1 MNLKKSVN
9 KGFFEC
15 FRLMDRL
22 GIHLVPKHYYSP
34 MPDQAW
40 LREHTDLWIERAN
53 LRGINW
59 DLDDQLEWLRKMCA
73 PYYREVRGLDFF
85 RNATSSDWG
94 LGFGPIES
102 QVLHCVVRTLAPA
115 RIIEIGSGV
124 STACIVNAV
133 RNNVEDEKR
142 ESSITCIE
150 PYPSSH
156 FNSLPHIQHIRA
168 FAQAVPRE
176 IFADLND
183 GDLLFIDSSHAVK
196 TGSDVIRIYLD
207 IIPHLPPGV
216 IIHVHDIYLPY
227 LYPRDVFTSF
237 YSWQE
242 TVLLTA
248 LLTNNSHLSVLACLS
263 ALHYDRTAEI
273 QALLSDYL
281 PEANE
286 EGLYLTSDKLSRH
299 FPSSIWLRTS

>member
-1 MNLKKSVN
+1 
-9 KGFFEC
+9 
-15 FRLMDRL
+15 
-22 GIHLVPKHYYSP
+22 

-40 LREHTDLWIERAN
+40 LREHKDLWIQRAD

-59 DLDDQLEWLRKMCA
+59 DLDDQLDWLRETCA

-85 RNATSSDWG
+85 RNATSSGWG

-102 QVLHCVVRTLAPA
+102 QVLHCVIRTLAPA
-115 RIIEIGSGV
+115 RILEIGSGV

-133 RNNVEDEKR
+133 RTNVEEKKR

-150 PYPSSH
+150 PHPSSQ
-156 FNSLPHIQHIRA
+156 FNSLPHIHHIRD

-176 IFADLND
+176 VFADLND

-263 ALHYDRTAEI
+263 ALHYDRSAEI
-273 QALLSDYL
+273 QTLLSDYL

-286 EGLYLTSDKLSRH
+286 EGLYLTVDKLSRH
-299 FPSSIWLRTS
+299 FPSSLWLRTS